1 MSPRI
6 PPIDFRIAYDS
17 FDLPVVPFDCGERC
31 APHNPGGKPFCC
43 DICQAVPSA
52 YHQEWRFLKANTD
65 LWHIWRGDECL
76 ENPEDPQTLA
86 AETPDTMRLLACLG
100 PAHCQRGYRSLSCRQ
115 FPFFPYIT
123 PDYAFLGLAYNW
135 EFEETC
141 WVISNLGAVSPEYWA
156 SFVRFYDDFFS
167 TWPHEMDH
175 YANHSEEMRE
185 VFIAQNRS
193 IPILHREGGYYLL
206 RPINGRLRA
215 IDPARLPRYGVYQEL
230 E

>member
-6 PPIDFRIAYDS
+6 PSIDFRAAS
-17 FDLPVVPFDCGERC
+17 TRFNLPVVSFDCEHAA
-31 APHNPGGKPFCC
+31 APHNPSGKPFCC

-76 ENPEDPQTLA
+76 ANPEDPQALA

-100 PAHCQRGYRSLSCRQ
+100 PAHCQREYRSLSCRQ
-115 FPFFPYIT
+115 FPFFPYLT
-123 PDYAFLGLAYNW
+123 PEYAFLGLAYNW
-135 EFEETC
+135 EFEDSC
-141 WVISNLGAVSPEYWA
+141 WVISNLGLVSPDYWA

-167 TWPHEMDH
+167 IWPHELEH
-175 YANHSEEMRE
+175 YANRSEEMRE
-185 VFIAQNRS
+185 VLRPEPQY
-193 IPILHREGGYYLL
+193 PILHREGGYYLL
-206 RPINGRLRA
+206 RPINGRLRS
-215 IDPARLPRYGVYQEL
+215 IDAARLPSYGVYQEA